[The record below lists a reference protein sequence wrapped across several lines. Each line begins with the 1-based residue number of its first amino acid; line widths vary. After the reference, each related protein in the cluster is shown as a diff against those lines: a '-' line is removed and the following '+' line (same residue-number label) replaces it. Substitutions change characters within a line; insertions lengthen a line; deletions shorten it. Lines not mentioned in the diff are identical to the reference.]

1 MPTTEEVERE
11 SSLRRFFEECEP
23 SETGLVSRAKL
34 FQCFQARTGANLNA
48 AAATAAT
55 AAASA
60 TTPAA
65 AEQQLSEQ
73 RQGYNSRGS
82 ELIDFEEFMARVV
95 ADPRARDRA
104 ALLLP
109 QGQSFQAEEGK
120 TSSEARTPPAME
132 RNLFLS
138 ALANG
143 KLAVSGHVGTVD
155 GFGFLGLYCR
165 QKETW
170 RMGLQNSRLQE
181 FGYA

>member
-1 MPTTEEVERE
+1 MPTAEEVERE

-48 AAATAAT
+48 AGATAAT
-55 AAASA
+55 AAATA
-60 TTPAA
+60 TATAAA
-65 AEQQLSEQ
+65 AEQK
-73 RQGYNSRGS
+73 QGCNSRES
-82 ELIDFEEFMARVV
+82 ELIDFEDFMARVV

-109 QGQSFQAEEGK
+109 QGPSFQAEEGK

-143 KLAVSGHVGTVD
+143 KLAVSGLVETVG
-155 GFGFLGLYCR
+155 GLDSVGV
-165 QKETW
+165 
-170 RMGLQNSRLQE
+170 ML
-181 FGYA
+181 